1 MKTKKFFMFND
12 EKEYFD
18 KLSFE
23 ERGKVI
29 TAIFEFCN
37 DEEISVSLEGEAK
50 MLFMGIKRRLLS
62 DRAKYEES
70 RKKRA

>member
-1 MKTKKFFMFND
+1 MKTKNFFMFND
-12 EKEYFD
+12 EKKYFD
-18 KLSFE
+18 ELSFE

-37 DEEISVSLEGEAK
+37 DEEISVSLEGKAK
-50 MLFMGIKRRLLS
+50 MLFMGIKKRLLS
-62 DRAKYEES
+62 DRAKYEET